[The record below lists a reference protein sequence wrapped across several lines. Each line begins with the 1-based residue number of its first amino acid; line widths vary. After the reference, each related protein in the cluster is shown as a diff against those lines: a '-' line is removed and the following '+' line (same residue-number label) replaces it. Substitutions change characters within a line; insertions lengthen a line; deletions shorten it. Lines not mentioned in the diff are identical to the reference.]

1 MKAGGFP
8 VARLVVRSGQIFRI
22 PTGGA
27 MTLTLLHDRL
37 ATTAL
42 LYMILLGI
50 WGLWRYFRGQSIE
63 GSFWGALVIAELVLI
78 VQGLVGG
85 YLYLTGLRPLRGWI
99 HILYGIA
106 SVLVIPGVFAFTNG
120 NSDRRTTLIY
130 GVALLF
136 LAGLIIRG
144 MVTGG

>member
-1 MKAGGFP
+1 
-8 VARLVVRSGQIFRI
+8 
-22 PTGGA
+22 

-42 LYMILLGI
+42 LYMIVLGI

-63 GSFWGALVIAELVLI
+63 GSFWGALVIAEIVLV
-78 VQGLVGG
+78 VQGLLGG
-85 YLYLTGLRPLRGWI
+85 YLYLTGLRPVRGWI

-106 SVLVIPGVFAFTNG
+106 SVLVIPGVFAFTQG
-120 NSDRRTTLIY
+120 ASDRRTTFIY
-130 GVALLF
+130 AIALLF

-144 MVTGG
+144 IATGG